1 MTISFS
7 LMHAFATHGLR
18 FLLIRARHPMR
29 LISAISCFFLIAF
42 FTSCNSA
49 LSSDAYVSWVKDYD
63 NGLHVRK
70 QFSEYNFDLQYLP
83 SQYVML
89 QRQGAASVAQDD
101 GTVLQHYTLSVSL
114 ENNAADLITYN
125 ISNSADRQRRLY
137 YFSYEFQQDI
147 TLEESGK
154 VLPCALYHFEKG
166 SGVSNIST
174 FVLAFENNGGA
185 SEEATLV
192 INSAH
197 FSALPIRIKVSKDN
211 IPSLA
216 I

>member
-7 LMHAFATHGLR
+7 LIHAFATRGLR
-18 FLLIRARHPMR
+18 ALLTSARHSIR
-29 LISAISCFFLIAF
+29 LFSAISCIFVVTC

-49 LSSDAYVSWVKDYD
+49 LSSDAYVSWVRDYD

-70 QFSEYNFDLQYLP
+70 QFSAYNFDLQYLP

-89 QRQGAASVAQDD
+89 QRKGTASGAQDD
-101 GTVLQHYTLSVSL
+101 GSALQHYTLSVNL
-114 ENNAADLITYN
+114 ENKAADLITYN
-125 ISNSADRQRRLY
+125 ISNNADRQRRLY

-147 TLEESGK
+147 TLEENGK

-174 FVLAFENNGGA
+174 FVLAFENNGGV
-185 SEEATLV
+185 SQEATLV